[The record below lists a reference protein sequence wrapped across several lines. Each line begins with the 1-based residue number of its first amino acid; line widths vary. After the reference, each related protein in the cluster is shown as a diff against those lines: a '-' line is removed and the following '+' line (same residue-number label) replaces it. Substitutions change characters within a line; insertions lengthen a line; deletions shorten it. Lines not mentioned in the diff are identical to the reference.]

1 MGAKIKYSIENKNK
15 KIIQRTKRQE
25 KVEIMRGNKVK
36 ISGSNQEF
44 LQPTHRNSRK
54 KSVEKIAMWEQVDS
68 EEIIQECF
76 FKLKPIDY

>member
-1 MGAKIKYSIENKNK
+1 MGAKIKYSIGDKNK
-15 KIIQRTKRQE
+15 EIIQRTKRQE
-25 KVEIMRGNKVK
+25 KVEIMRGNEVK

-54 KSVEKIAMWEQVDS
+54 KSEEKITVWERVDG